1 MLACDHGPILAT
13 STRFALVVD
22 DELAVRYVL
31 RRFLERCGWQVL
43 DAENAAGAMLLVAD
57 VSRRI
62 DVVVVDLHLPDD
74 SGSTLCSRI
83 SALRP
88 WLASRILVASGDA
101 FEAGRALARESL
113 CCPVL
118 AKPFHLMELERA
130 LNGLVA
136 A

>member
-1 MLACDHGPILAT
+1 M
-13 STRFALVVD
+13 RFALVVD

-31 RRFLERCGWQVL
+31 RRYLERCGWQVL
-43 DAENAAGAMLLVAD
+43 DAESAAGAMLLVAD
-57 VSRRI
+57 ESRRI

-83 SALRP
+83 SAVRP
-88 WLASRILVASGDA
+88 SLASRILVASGDA
-101 FEAGRALARESL
+101 VEAGQALARESL

-118 AKPFHLMELERA
+118 AKPFHLTELERA